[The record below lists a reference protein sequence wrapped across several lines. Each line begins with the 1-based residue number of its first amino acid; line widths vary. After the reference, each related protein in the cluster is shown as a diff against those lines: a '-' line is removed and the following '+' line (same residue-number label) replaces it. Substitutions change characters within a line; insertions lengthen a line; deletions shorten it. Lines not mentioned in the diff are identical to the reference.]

1 MNWIDAAIVI
11 VFLYFIVTAFS
22 AGFIRETIGIA
33 SAVLGMVLA
42 GLFYDEVRDSLL
54 SSIDN
59 NTTASAV
66 SFLIIFLGVALVGQV
81 VAMLMKPAVSVMQLG
96 IFDQI
101 MGAAL
106 GAVKAFVIVEILLIL
121 FVTYPRYDLDKRI
134 HDSEF
139 ASRMLKGAPPL
150 LKVLPAVFDSKVD
163 QFNGQ

>member
-66 SFLIIFLGVALVGQV
+66 SFLIIFLGVALLGQV

-101 MGAAL
+101 MG
-106 GAVKAFVIVEILLIL
+106 
-121 FVTYPRYDLDKRI
+121 
-134 HDSEF
+134 
-139 ASRMLKGAPPL
+139 
-150 LKVLPAVFDSKVD
+150 
-163 QFNGQ
+163 